1 MGGCCGTQ
9 EVMGESFLGVQLVC
23 ASHSVI
29 ENTTRA
35 ENGDMTCY
43 FSGCRIIQQLVNGII
58 APTAMPNIG
67 MGPW

>member
-1 MGGCCGTQ
+1 MGK
-9 EVMGESFLGVQLVC
+9 SFLVVQLVC
-23 ASHSVI
+23 ASHGMI
-29 ENTTRA
+29 ENTTCT
-35 ENGDMTCY
+35 ENGDMIRY